1 LNFVKRTRH
10 AAGKGFG
17 LRAEAAAPN
26 APNDSANG
34 NNDDNNTP
42 PMTVLYRAPSALLPP
57 RHSKAFS
64 SFGLSLFGQGT

>member
-17 LRAEAAAPN
+17 LPAEAAAPN
-26 APNDSANG
+26 APNDSAND
-34 NNDDNNTP
+34 NDGSNTP

-57 RHSKAFS
+57 GRSKGFS
-64 SFGLSLFGQGT
+64 SFGLSLFVQGT